1 LIEAVGPEPLVAVE
15 PFVGFVHRLCAQ
27 PAGNR
32 AAAFTNPAFDSTS
45 RCLITAGSDIE
56 NGSASALTER
66 LSAWLS
72 RATMARRVGSASA
85 AKVRS
90 SGAGL

>member
-1 LIEAVGPEPLVAVE
+1 LSHSLASCIGSARSRQETVRPL
-15 PFVGFVHRLCAQ
+15 LL
-27 PAGNR
+27 R
-32 AAAFTNPAFDSTS
+32 ATNPAFDSTS
-45 RCLITAGSDIE
+45 RCFITAGSDIE

-72 RATMARRVGSASA
+72 GATMARRVGSASA

-90 SGAGL
+90 SGRVYSKPFG